1 MPPERARIRLFVEVD
16 ISAGASVQLAGT
28 QSHYLTRV
36 MRLEA
41 GGTVGMFNGR
51 DGEWLARISE
61 SSKNACVLTVERHLA
76 PQKVDVGPW
85 LVFAPLKKGPTD
97 FLVEKA
103 VELGVSR
110 LVPVRTK
117 FTDSTRINGVRLRAN
132 VIEAAEQCGRLTV
145 PPIAEVVRLERFI
158 SDWPAERPLLVLDE
172 TGVGRPLVDVLE
184 IGREADHIAP
194 AIVCGPEGGF
204 ATDELD
210 ALGNLPFAI
219 RVGLGPRILRAE
231 SAALSALACW
241 QVMRGDGRQ
250 TPAAKAARR

>member
-1 MPPERARIRLFVEVD
+1 MPPERARTRLFVEAD
-16 ISAGASVQLAGT
+16 LSAGASVRLAGP
-28 QSHYLTRV
+28 QCHYLTRV
-36 MRLEA
+36 MRLET

-61 SSKNACVLTVERHLA
+61 SGKNTCALTVETRLA
-76 PQKVDVGPW
+76 PQRVEAGPW
-85 LVFAPLKKGPTD
+85 LVFAPLKKAPTD

-110 LVPVRTK
+110 LVPIQTR
-117 FTDSTRINGVRLRAN
+117 FTDSARINGVRLRAN
-132 VIEAAEQCGRLTV
+132 AIEAAEQCGRLTI
-145 PPIAEVVRLERFI
+145 PPIADVVRMERFVL
-158 SDWPAERPLLVLDE
+158 DWPAERPLLVLDE
-172 TGVGRPLVDVLE
+172 TGGDRPLADVFE
-184 IGREADHIAP
+184 DNREADHRSP

-210 ALGNLPFAI
+210 ALGNLPFAT